1 MAKTHIAARRAALI
15 AGWTCLVLALA
26 ACSRGGSP
34 VRTTI
39 QQVRDLSPEQVRAGV
54 RVRLRGTV
62 TYFDP
67 SIDVVYVQDATGGIA
82 VDTIEDRRV
91 WGPGQIVEV
100 SGLAAAGGA
109 APRVI
114 QPNLKVIGG
123 GPLPE
128 AMPIPAGGVDIRLF
142 EYRRASIDGVVHSA
156 FFEANGKLSLIID
169 AGGRNVSA
177 RVVAFP
183 TGDSLTLVGTRLRV
197 TGVASTTL
205 DVSGNVVDLRMR
217 AASPEDVIVHRP
229 GVAPQLLPVSAIGKF
244 RAMTPAALPDDLVRI
259 RGRRLDAAS
268 GSSHVVDDGTGKIRV
283 VLAPYSPRLAG
294 TEADLAG
301 FLKYDAGSLVLEAA
315 SPVPPVQPTESGH
328 NNEHAVLT
336 EIREF
341 HHLNAVD
348 ARRELPIHV
357 RGTVTY
363 FDPLTNN
370 MFVQDSTEGTYVFTN
385 GVERLPPIHTG
396 DEVEI
401 TGVTFPGDFAPTIGK
416 PSIRVLGRGKMPEPL
431 SADLETIFEGNAD
444 SQWVEL
450 DGVIHGLDN
459 TLGHALITLV
469 WGGHTFKAHIAGVPT
484 LPESFRGA
492 HVRLRGVAGALFNPR
507 RQLLGIELRVPGE
520 EYMAVIEPAPADPFS
535 LPVRGVNELLQF
547 SPGTRADE
555 LAHVRGVV
563 TLSEPPGPT
572 WIQGPGGPLV
582 IRNHTFIQLSPG
594 DVVDAVGFPVKGAFS
609 PEMYDATLRKTGH
622 GLEPAPFALTADDAR
637 EGNNDAEFVR
647 IDAILTD
654 QTNDGGHQIFRLHSG
669 RTSFTARIA
678 NWPGIPEFTNG
689 AILRLTGICQVEA
702 DTSHGIAIPRSF
714 ILRLRSPADITV
726 LREAPWWTPER
737 TFKALA
743 LTVGAVLLAFT
754 WVMLLRRRVH
764 RQTRVIREKLSE
776 EARLKN
782 EAQAAN
788 QAKSEFMANITH
800 ELRTPMNGIVGFTS
814 LALETDLTAEQR
826 DYIDTVRTSAD
837 SLLRIIN
844 DILDFSR
851 GDAGGLELDEADF
864 SLADCLRSALRI
876 VEPEAARKNLEV
888 RCEVPSSL
896 PMLRGDAERLKQIV
910 LNLLSNAVKFTAQ
923 GCVTLAAATAS
934 TTPDRIC
941 VRVSVTDTGIGIPAD
956 KHAVIFEPFRQADG
970 SITRKFGGTGL
981 GLAIASNLVRLLGGE
996 MRLDSAPGKGS
1007 TFAFTA
1013 HFHKPALQDELQP
1026 SAGTAEERTSRP
1038 LSILIAE
1045 DNSVNRRLLVTILE
1059 SRGHRVRAAT
1069 NGAEAVE
1076 FFSDGQYDMVLMDVQ
1091 MPEMDGIEATAAIRL
1106 SENGNSH
1113 VPIYAFT
1120 AHAMAGDRERCL
1132 AAGMDGYLAKPVK
1145 LDDLQDVVNEV
1156 AAGTA
1161 EPEALTHAPG

>member
-1 MAKTHIAARRAALI
+1 
-15 AGWTCLVLALA
+15 
-26 ACSRGGSP
+26 
-34 VRTTI
+34 
-39 QQVRDLSPEQVRAGV
+39 
-54 RVRLRGTV
+54 
-62 TYFDP
+62 
-67 SIDVVYVQDATGGIA
+67 
-82 VDTIEDRRV
+82 
-91 WGPGQIVEV
+91 
-100 SGLAAAGGA
+100 
-109 APRVI
+109 
-114 QPNLKVIGG
+114 
-123 GPLPE
+123 
-128 AMPIPAGGVDIRLF
+128 
-142 EYRRASIDGVVHSA
+142 
-156 FFEANGKLSLIID
+156 
-169 AGGRNVSA
+169 
-177 RVVAFP
+177 
-183 TGDSLTLVGTRLRV
+183 
-197 TGVASTTL
+197 
-205 DVSGNVVDLRMR
+205 
-217 AASPEDVIVHRP
+217 
-229 GVAPQLLPVSAIGKF
+229 
-244 RAMTPAALPDDLVRI
+244 
-259 RGRRLDAAS
+259 
-268 GSSHVVDDGTGKIRV
+268 
-283 VLAPYSPRLAG
+283 
-294 TEADLAG
+294 
-301 FLKYDAGSLVLEAA
+301 
-315 SPVPPVQPTESGH
+315 
-328 NNEHAVLT
+328 
-336 EIREF
+336 
-341 HHLNAVD
+341 
-348 ARRELPIHV
+348 
-357 RGTVTY
+357 
-363 FDPLTNN
+363 
-370 MFVQDSTEGTYVFTN
+370 
-385 GVERLPPIHTG
+385 
-396 DEVEI
+396 
-401 TGVTFPGDFAPTIGK
+401 
-416 PSIRVLGRGKMPEPL
+416 
-431 SADLETIFEGNAD
+431 
-444 SQWVEL
+444 
-450 DGVIHGLDN
+450 
-459 TLGHALITLV
+459 
-469 WGGHTFKAHIAGVPT
+469 
-484 LPESFRGA
+484 
-492 HVRLRGVAGALFNPR
+492 
-507 RQLLGIELRVPGE
+507 
-520 EYMAVIEPAPADPFS
+520 
-535 LPVRGVNELLQF
+535 
-547 SPGTRADE
+547 
-555 LAHVRGVV
+555 
-563 TLSEPPGPT
+563 
-572 WIQGPGGPLV
+572 
-582 IRNHTFIQLSPG
+582 
-594 DVVDAVGFPVKGAFS
+594 
-609 PEMYDATLRKTGH
+609 
-622 GLEPAPFALTADDAR
+622 
-637 EGNNDAEFVR
+637 
-647 IDAILTD
+647 
-654 QTNDGGHQIFRLHSG
+654 
-669 RTSFTARIA
+669 
-678 NWPGIPEFTNG
+678 
-689 AILRLTGICQVEA
+689 
-702 DTSHGIAIPRSF
+702 
-714 ILRLRSPADITV
+714 
-726 LREAPWWTPER
+726 
-737 TFKALA
+737 
-743 LTVGAVLLAFT
+743 
-754 WVMLLRRRVH
+754 
-764 RQTRVIREKLSE
+764 
-776 EARLKN
+776 
-782 EAQAAN
+782 
-788 QAKSEFMANITH
+788 MANITH

-956 KHAVIFEPFRQADG
+956 KHEVIYEPFRQADG

>member
-1 MAKTHIAARRAALI
+1 
-15 AGWTCLVLALA
+15 
-26 ACSRGGSP
+26 
-34 VRTTI
+34 
-39 QQVRDLSPEQVRAGV
+39 
-54 RVRLRGTV
+54 
-62 TYFDP
+62 
-67 SIDVVYVQDATGGIA
+67 
-82 VDTIEDRRV
+82 
-91 WGPGQIVEV
+91 
-100 SGLAAAGGA
+100 
-109 APRVI
+109 
-114 QPNLKVIGG
+114 
-123 GPLPE
+123 
-128 AMPIPAGGVDIRLF
+128 
-142 EYRRASIDGVVHSA
+142 
-156 FFEANGKLSLIID
+156 
-169 AGGRNVSA
+169 
-177 RVVAFP
+177 
-183 TGDSLTLVGTRLRV
+183 
-197 TGVASTTL
+197 
-205 DVSGNVVDLRMR
+205 
-217 AASPEDVIVHRP
+217 
-229 GVAPQLLPVSAIGKF
+229 
-244 RAMTPAALPDDLVRI
+244 
-259 RGRRLDAAS
+259 
-268 GSSHVVDDGTGKIRV
+268 
-283 VLAPYSPRLAG
+283 
-294 TEADLAG
+294 
-301 FLKYDAGSLVLEAA
+301 
-315 SPVPPVQPTESGH
+315 
-328 NNEHAVLT
+328 
-336 EIREF
+336 
-341 HHLNAVD
+341 
-348 ARRELPIHV
+348 
-357 RGTVTY
+357 
-363 FDPLTNN
+363 
-370 MFVQDSTEGTYVFTN
+370 
-385 GVERLPPIHTG
+385 
-396 DEVEI
+396 
-401 TGVTFPGDFAPTIGK
+401 
-416 PSIRVLGRGKMPEPL
+416 
-431 SADLETIFEGNAD
+431 
-444 SQWVEL
+444 
-450 DGVIHGLDN
+450 
-459 TLGHALITLV
+459 
-469 WGGHTFKAHIAGVPT
+469 
-484 LPESFRGA
+484 
-492 HVRLRGVAGALFNPR
+492 
-507 RQLLGIELRVPGE
+507 
-520 EYMAVIEPAPADPFS
+520 
-535 LPVRGVNELLQF
+535 
-547 SPGTRADE
+547 
-555 LAHVRGVV
+555 
-563 TLSEPPGPT
+563 
-572 WIQGPGGPLV
+572 
-582 IRNHTFIQLSPG
+582 
-594 DVVDAVGFPVKGAFS
+594 VVDAVGFPVKGAFS